1 MLKEKIVSD
10 TKEAMKSGDQKKLGV
25 LRMMTSALNNKK
37 IEKRGKT
44 GVESELTDE
53 EALEVLQ
60 KEAKK
65 RKESIDLFEKGG
77 RADLAQ
83 GEKEELAIISV
94 YLPSQMGEAE
104 VKAVVEK
111 IAAANQGLDFGPL
124 MKAVMAELKGKAD
137 ASLVSRFVKE
147 ISSK

>member
-1 MLKEKIVSD
+1 MLKEKITSEI
-10 TKEAMKSGDQKKLGV
+10 KEAMKSGDQKKLGV
-25 LRMMTSALNNKK
+25 LRMLTSALNNKK

-44 GVESELTDE
+44 GAESELTDDE
-53 EALEVLQ
+53 VMEVLQ

-104 VKAVVEK
+104 VRAAVEK
-111 IAAANQGLDFGPL
+111 IAAVNQGLDFGPL
-124 MKAVMAELKGKAD
+124 MKVVMAELKGKAD
-137 ASLVSRFVKE
+137 ATLVSRFVKE